1 MELESA
7 GAPLAA
13 EMVVAAD
20 EMEVD
25 LELLVNLEI
34 FEWQEAWQAEI
45 IYWHHSQLLM
55 DRQAEVL
62 MLAVAAA
69 VNDTKQE
76 GLVLISRI
84 NKLKNKESLQVHN
97 LKESKVKIF

>member
-1 MELESA
+1 MSQNYSLKVLGVVIVGVHSCSWQHLLAMELESA

-34 FEWQEAWQAEI
+34 FE
-45 IYWHHSQLLM
+45 
-55 DRQAEVL
+55 
-62 MLAVAAA
+62 
-69 VNDTKQE
+69 
-76 GLVLISRI
+76 
-84 NKLKNKESLQVHN
+84 
-97 LKESKVKIF
+97 